1 MLDTFLGGTAAW
13 FTIPAVIGTL
23 YFVIQ
28 MVFQGVAD
36 TDLDLDIDA
45 DFDPDIPHDTPGHEL
60 KVISLQTLSAFFMGA
75 GWMGLAAYRL
85 LDLSAGVSAMIALVS
100 GIGVGWMLV
109 ALLRAMLRLQ
119 NSGNIELSDTVGLG
133 GEVYVEIPPSGKGS
147 GRVKLIVKEHL
158 REYHAVQ
165 GGQVA
170 IPTGT
175 RVRIAGSNAGSN
187 SLTVE
192 RV

>member
-1 MLDTFLGGTAAW
+1 MLDTFFGGIASW
-13 FTIPAVIGTL
+13 FTVPAIIGTL

-28 MVFQGVAD
+28 MVFQGVGAD
-36 TDLDLDIDA
+36 TDLDA
-45 DFDPDIPHDTPGHEL
+45 DFDPDIPHDTAGHEM
-60 KVISLQTLSAFFMGA
+60 KVLSLQTLSAFCMGA

-85 LDLSAGVSAMIALVS
+85 LDLSPGMSSLVALVAGVV
-100 GIGVGWMLV
+100 VGWMLV

-119 NSGNIELSDTVGLG
+119 NSGNIELADTVGLS
-133 GEVYVEIPPSGKGS
+133 GEVYIAVPGAGAGS
-147 GRVKLIVKEHL
+147 GRVKLVVRDHL

-165 GGQVA
+165 EGHSA

-175 RVRIAGSNAGSN
+175 PVRVTGSNPGSN
-187 SLTVE
+187 TLTVE